1 MFHQRDELGFSLRLN
16 YHLNLQAFET
26 LWMRIMPGQIDVI
39 KEAAARK
46 ILLKRAASFI
56 AVGVLFAVIV
66 GLGVWFGNHAPVG
79 GVAERSVAVLPFE
92 SLSAD
97 PEQALFAMGVQAE
110 IRNDLA
116 KIADLK
122 VISRSSVMEYKPRV
136 KRNLSEIAD
145 ALGVAH
151 VVEGSVERT
160 AGRVRLRVQLTRART
175 GTQIWQKRYD
185 STPNDVFA
193 IQSKVAKAVAEELGA
208 RVSAA
213 EKETIE
219 EKPTEQQL
227 AYDRYIR
234 AGILLDGIALDARS
248 AELRYEAV
256 HLLELAVAGDSKFL
270 LAYCRLGFAHQG
282 LYFNGYDHT
291 PLRLTRAK
299 EAVDAALRL
308 GPDRGEPHLAAG
320 LLSYYCYRDY
330 ERARSELAIARRLLP
345 NEPLVYAT
353 LGWIDRRQGRWQD
366 HLRNVNRALELDPR
380 NVFILHQVAGTYQV
394 LRRYNNLMATFDRA
408 LAVTPND
415 AVARVARGLAEL
427 DSNATVQPA
436 QSAVQQVLAKDQKD
450 GVKIVDRW
458 FNIALCARDA
468 KDAKRALASMLQEGI
483 TWGANVRTP
492 RSFCEGLVARLTGDN
507 EAAKNA
513 FAEARE
519 EMEAVLKKQPDYAE
533 ATSVIGMID
542 AALDRKEDAIREG
555 RRAVELLPVTKDVM
569 TGSELLRNLALIY
582 AWTGE
587 KELAL
592 DQIAAALQGPGHIT
606 YGQLRLHPWWD
617 AIRDDPR
624 FEKLVEEAREPV
636 NVK

>member
-1 MFHQRDELGFSLRLN
+1 
-16 YHLNLQAFET
+16 
-26 LWMRIMPGQIDVI
+26 MPGQIKVTE
-39 KEAAARK
+39 EARARE
-46 ILLKRAASFI
+46 IPLKRTVNAYFI
-56 AVGVLFAVIV
+56 AAGVLFAVIAV
-66 GLGVWFGNHAPVG
+66 GFGIWLGNKAPAG
-79 GVAERSVAVLPFE
+79 GVAEKSVAVLPFE

-97 PEQALFAMGVQAE
+97 PEEAFRAVGVQDQ

-116 KIADLK
+116 KVADLK
-122 VISRSSVMEYKPRV
+122 VISRNSVMQYRPEV
-136 KRNLSEIAD
+136 KRNLREIAD
-145 ALGVAH
+145 ALGVAYA
-151 VVEGSVERT
+151 VEGSVQR
-160 AGRVRLRVQLTRART
+160 AADRVRVSAQLINART
-175 GTQIWQKRYD
+175 GTHIWRKSYD
-185 STPNDVFA
+185 GALDDVFA
-193 IQSKVAKAVAEELGA
+193 IESKIAKAVADELGA
-208 RVSAA
+208 RLSAA

-219 EKPTEQQL
+219 EKPTDEHL
-227 AYDRYIR
+227 AYEHYIR

-248 AELRYEAV
+248 ADLRYQAV
-256 HLLELAVAGDSKFL
+256 HLLELAVAQDSKFL

-291 PLRLTRAK
+291 PLRLARAT
-299 EAVDAALRL
+299 EAVEAAVRL

-320 LLSYYCYRDY
+320 LLYYYCYRDY
-330 ERARSELAIARRLLP
+330 DRARYELEIARRLMP
-345 NEPLVYAT
+345 NEPLIFAT

-394 LRRYNNLMATFDRA
+394 LRRYNNLVATFDRA

-415 AVARVARGLAEL
+415 AVARVAKGLAEL
-427 DSNATVQPA
+427 DSNATVQA
-436 QSAVQQVLAKDQKD
+436 GQVAVQEVLANNPAD

-468 KDAKRALASMLQEGI
+468 SDAKRALGSMLQEGI

-492 RSFCEGLVARLTGDN
+492 RSFCEGLAARVFGDN
-507 EAAKNA
+507 EAAMNA

-519 EMEAVLKKQPDYAE
+519 EMETVLQKQPDYAE
-533 ATSVIGMID
+533 AMSAIGMID
-542 AALDRKEDAIREG
+542 AALGRKEDALREG

-617 AIRDDPR
+617 VIREDPR
-624 FEKLVEEAREPV
+624 FDKLVEEAKKPV
-636 NVK
+636 EVKVK